1 MMKQLVAPA
10 AVAVGGFVAIV
21 VLLTRLGGGS
31 LLFDLQDPWRAL
43 IEGDTACAALAAV
56 IAVVVSAAVR
66 DRGIVVVLGGAGFVI
81 LGAIALIDTSAT
93 WSSYGLAVASGLVV
107 AAAGSEA
114 AHGANR
120 SALQASLIGGALAG
134 VFLARPLD
142 QYRPRAGYLGDDV
155 PVGTPADWPLV
166 IGATVALL
174 LLAASW
180 FTASKSSAADSRP
193 SKVHTGRTLALG
205 IAIPVAS
212 VLLWWWFIST
222 EVLADDADLGTS
234 TWWFGILLLPLVIGG
249 VLWLPGRDGLA
260 LAAVLAT
267 VAAAATVPKWQ
278 GSWPVL
284 VVFVVLIIGGI
295 WTGRRMPHPLVAVGV
310 LLVCTLVNISDQ
322 SFWKVIGI
330 IAAFVV
336 PAAGGHLV
344 AACLPTTD
352 VLSTVAVTSPA
363 TLYAVTGIT
372 FGWVAL
378 GGSSVSGFDSY
389 APNTTELVLS
399 VVTIVACAAAI
410 VIVTR
415 RRPAVDAE
423 QSWL

>member
-1 MMKQLVAPA
+1 MVKQLVAPA
-10 AVAVGGFVAIV
+10 AVAVGGFVAVV

-66 DRGIVVVLGGAGFVI
+66 DRGVAVILGGAGLVI
-81 LGAIALIDTSAT
+81 FGVVAAIDTSTT
-93 WSSYGLAVASGLVV
+93 WSSYCLAVATGLVV
-107 AAAGSEA
+107 AAVGSLA
-114 AHGANR
+114 ANGLDR

-142 QYRPRAGYLGDDV
+142 QYRPRAGYLGDNV

-166 IGATVALL
+166 IGATIALL

-193 SKVHTGRTLALG
+193 SKVRTGRTLALG

-234 TWWFGILLLPLVIGG
+234 TWWYGILLLPLVIGG
-249 VLWLPGRDGLA
+249 VLWLPGRDGLV

-284 VVFVVLIIGGI
+284 VVFVALVIGGI

-344 AACLPTTD
+344 AVCLPTTD

-372 FGWVAL
+372 FGLMAAF

-415 RRPAVDAE
+415 RRPGGDAE
-423 QSWL
+423 

>member
-1 MMKQLVAPA
+1 M
-10 AVAVGGFVAIV
+10 
-21 VLLTRLGGGS
+21 
-31 LLFDLQDPWRAL
+31 
-43 IEGDTACAALAAV
+43 IE
-56 IAVVVSAAVR
+56 R
-66 DRGIVVVLGGAGFVI
+66 
-81 LGAIALIDTSAT
+81 
-93 WSSYGLAVASGLVV
+93 SG
-107 AAAGSEA
+107 
-114 AHGANR
+114 
-120 SALQASLIGGALAG
+120 
-134 VFLARPLD
+134 
-142 QYRPRAGYLGDDV
+142 
-155 PVGTPADWPLV
+155 
-166 IGATVALL
+166 
-174 LLAASW
+174 
-180 FTASKSSAADSRP
+180 
-193 SKVHTGRTLALG
+193 TGRALALG
-205 IAIPVAS
+205 VAIPVAS

-222 EVLADDADLGTS
+222 EVLADDADFGTT

-249 VLWLPGRDGLA
+249 VLWLPGRDGLV

-322 SFWKVIGI
+322 SFWKIIGI

-352 VLSTVAVTSPA
+352 VLSTVAVTSPV

-399 VVTIVACAAAI
+399 MVTIVACAAAI

-423 QSWL
+423 

>member
-1 MMKQLVAPA
+1 M
-10 AVAVGGFVAIV
+10 
-21 VLLTRLGGGS
+21 
-31 LLFDLQDPWRAL
+31 

-66 DRGIVVVLGGAGFVI
+66 DRAVAVVLGGTGFVV
-81 LGAIALIDTSAT
+81 LGVIAAIDTSAT
-93 WSSYGLAVASGLVV
+93 WSSYGLAVATGLVV
-107 AAAGSEA
+107 AAVGSVA
-114 AHGANR
+114 ANAVDR

-134 VFLARPLD
+134 AFLARPLD
-142 QYRPRAGYLGDDV
+142 QYRPLAGYPGDNV

-166 IGATVALL
+166 IGATAALL

-180 FTASKSSAADSRP
+180 FTASKSSDSDPLFTGVR
-193 SKVHTGRTLALG
+193 TGRALALG

-212 VLLWWWFIST
+212 VLLWWWFIAT

-234 TWWFGILLLPLVIGG
+234 TWWYGILLVPLVVGG
-249 VLWLPGRDGLA
+249 VLWLSGRDGLV

-267 VAAAATVPKWQ
+267 GAAAATVPKWQ

-295 WTGRRMPHPLVAVGV
+295 WTGRRMPHPLVAVGM

-322 SFWKVIGI
+322 SAWKVIGI

-336 PAAGGHLV
+336 PAAGGHLI
-344 AACLPTTD
+344 AACLPTTA

-372 FGWVAL
+372 FGLMAAF
-378 GGSSVSGFDSY
+378 GGSRESGFDSY

-399 VVTIVACAAAI
+399 VVTIAACAAAI

-415 RRPAVDAE
+415 RQPATDT
-423 QSWL
+423 